1 MRSIEFEPMKDMQNP
16 AMPNR
21 AESPIAAG
29 ELILVGEMRDLAP
42 SMEWNGAIS
51 AKDDQ
56 ALSESERARYR
67 EIIREKIGFPEGG
80 LQTGC
85 MDGGTLI
92 VGPKTAGG
100 TVGNALR
107 IMLASHADDS
117 VKGFTYDEALEIA
130 EGIDEK
136 NGNSSGSHD
145 LGQCGAYQFATHGIF
160 TIAQKPEISLEGTT
174 NFFGAVGHDFSTIIQ
189 NNLEKAAK
197 KVASEIDQ
205 YVPDPEKI
213 SEKITQKNVNAL
225 PHLNRNHAEK
235 DIAVILKKG
244 AILDS
249 GAFAKQATA
258 ELGRELNVFGY
269 NWDYH
274 ETISKELGG
283 SLGDFYLQSVT
294 SQDVPILGQLTDG
307 SLGVVA
313 YK

>member
-1 MRSIEFEPMKDMQNP
+1 MRSIESDPMKDMQKL
-16 AMPNR
+16 MPSPV
-21 AESPIAAG
+21 ESPVASG

-42 SMEWNGAIS
+42 SMQWSGAIS
-51 AKDDQ
+51 ARGDQ
-56 ALSESERARYR
+56 ALNESEKSRYR
-67 EIIREKIGFPEGG
+67 EIIREKIFFPEGG

-107 IMLASHADDS
+107 IMLASYADDG
-117 VKGFTYDEALEIA
+117 VRGFTYEEALEIA

-160 TIAQKPEISLEGTT
+160 TIAQKPEVAQEGSI
-174 NFFGAVGHDFSTIIQ
+174 NFLGAVGHDFSSIIQ
-189 NNLEKAAK
+189 DNLEKAAQK
-197 KVASEIDQ
+197 IASEIDQ
-205 YVPDPEKI
+205 YVPAPEDITK
-213 SEKITQKNVNAL
+213 KITQKNVNAL

-235 DIAVILKKG
+235 DIAVILKQG

-249 GAFAKQATA
+249 GAFAEQATA

-283 SLGDFYLQSVT
+283 SFGDHYLQSVT
-294 SQDVPILGQLTDG
+294 SQDVPVLGQLTDG
-307 SLGVVA
+307 SLGIVA